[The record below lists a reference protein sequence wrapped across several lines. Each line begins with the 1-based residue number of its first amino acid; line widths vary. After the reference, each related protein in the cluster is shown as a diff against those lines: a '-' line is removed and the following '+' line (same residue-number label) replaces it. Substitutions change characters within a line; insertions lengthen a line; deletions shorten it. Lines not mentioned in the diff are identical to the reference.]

1 MSRPRARSLILVILF
16 APLGSAMA
24 QAPAPAAEPAA
35 ALKPAA
41 AGPDTPLA
49 AEQAD
54 VYRTR
59 LIEALRSDESFKVRL
74 QAAVFLGRSEDD
86 RAVEPLIAALGSDEH
101 YTVRAAAATALANLN
116 VAKAISHI
124 IRRIA
129 TDLDPFVREEATRA
143 LQKYDPE
150 EALPYAV
157 ATYGSE
163 DAAVRKETI
172 SYLVGLNSAGSEPTL
187 MKALGDTPEIFEV
200 VRTHLLKRGKD
211 DVLRFLA
218 MALEHRD
225 ASVRT
230 GAVQVLDEMATAEA
244 ALLVHKVYDRDIE
257 ADAVRAATR
266 RALRHMRQ
274 FLPVDQ
280 IVKDAV
286 DSPQKHAR
294 AKALKLLGVLG
305 GEQAQKVL
313 LGALND
319 EDAYVRG
326 NAVMAMGELG
336 DPAVVPALEKMEADP
351 ANQRIV
357 HLVRHA
363 IAQLR
368 RKQAAAA
375 N

>member
-1 MSRPRARSLILVILF
+1 MLPARSPILLLLMH
-16 APLGSAMA
+16 AGSVAA
-24 QAPAPAAEPAA
+24 QAVAPSPEPTSVP
-35 ALKPAA
+35 KPAA
-41 AGPDTPLA
+41 AGSDTPVAGQETESHL
-49 AEQAD
+49 
-54 VYRTR
+54 TR
-59 LIEALRSDESFKVRL
+59 LIEALRSGESFKVRL
-74 QAAVFLGRSEDD
+74 QAAVFLGRSEDE
-86 RAVEPLIAALGSDEH
+86 RAVEPLIAALGFDEH

-116 VAKAISHI
+116 VARAISHI

-129 TDLDPFVREEATRA
+129 ADPDPFVREEATRA

-150 EALPYAV
+150 DALPYVV

-163 DAAVRKETI
+163 DVAVRRHAI
-172 SYLVGLNSAGSEPTL
+172 AYLVSLKLPGSEPTL
-187 MKALGDTPEIFEV
+187 LKGLGDTPEIFEV
-200 VRTHLLKRGKD
+200 VKAHVLKLDKSDILRLLTT
-211 DVLRFLA
+211 
-218 MALEHRD
+218 ALDHRD
-225 ASVRT
+225 ASVRA
-230 GAVQVLDEMATAEA
+230 GAVQVLDEVGSAEA
-244 ALLVHKVYDRDIE
+244 AELVLKVYERDIE
-257 ADAVRAATR
+257 ADAVRATTR
-266 RALRHMRQ
+266 RSLRHLRQ

-305 GEQAQKVL
+305 GEEAQKVL
-313 LGALND
+313 LGALTD

-351 ANQRIV
+351 SNQRIV

-363 IAQLR
+363 IAQLK
-368 RKQAAAA
+368 RKQAAAT